1 MSSYK
6 DYLTEMSTLFDP
18 SSPGG
23 VDDELAR
30 KMSSLGRAP
39 EGAENPGEVGVDCS
53 DDLDILG
60 SELTEE
66 GALTEVGDAEGGAL
80 TQSCTPCADIHS
92 R

>member
-1 MSSYK
+1 MK
-6 DYLTEMSTLFDP
+6 CQPFFDP

-30 KMSSLGRAP
+30 MMSSLGRAP

-53 DDLDILG
+53 GVVDILG

-66 GALTEVGDAEGGAL
+66 DNRERL
-80 TQSCTPCADIHS
+80 S
-92 R
+92 